1 MKTQE
6 ILGALRDLVDR
17 MSQDSHEDVAVNVF
31 PSDMKQRFVP
41 VNVSVTPEVT
51 PQKDK
56 ETPLNTMVPPLQQ
69 KIELLKR
76 AVDIDNVFDGTSVDQ
91 LDNDDNELSIIKKNA
106 GLNPVALDALGDDE
120 PLDV

>member
-6 ILGALRDLVDR
+6 IIGALRDLVDR
-17 MSQDSHEDVAVNVF
+17 MSQNAQDDVAVNVF

-41 VNVSVTPEVT
+41 VNVAVTTEVK
-51 PQKDK
+51 PQTDK

-91 LDNDDNELSIIKKNA
+91 LDNDDNELAIIKKNA
-106 GLNPVALDALGDDE
+106 GINPVALDALGDDE